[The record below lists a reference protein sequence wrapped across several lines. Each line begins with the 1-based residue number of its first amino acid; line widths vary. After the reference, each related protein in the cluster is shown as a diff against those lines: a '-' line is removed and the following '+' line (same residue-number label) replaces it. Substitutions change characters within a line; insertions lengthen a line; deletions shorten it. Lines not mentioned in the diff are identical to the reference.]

1 MEGQK
6 KYKDMTSKDILTSIV
21 NKDEDVDMLTKKLL
35 KRLNGVIHD
44 SFKKVRIT
52 EDNTDDDIVQLFDQR
67 RALRSKKDEDSKKLL
82 KQIDDKLADKC
93 ADNNVKII
101 REELKDIGC
110 DEGGFNVGRLWKLR
124 KKLCPYKKDTPTAML
139 DPHGNIV
146 TSAEGIQT
154 EALNHYKRVL
164 ANRPIQPDL
173 IELKNKK
180 EELCGERIK
189 QAKLNKSAPWTEDDL
204 EVVLKFLKKGKS
216 RDPNDHP
223 NELYNMEWAGKDLK
237 HAILIL
243 MNKIKDQQ
251 QYPQAL
257 QTCNISSI
265 YKKGKRNIFGNY
277 RGVFR
282 LTVLRSILDRLIYN
296 DVYPVV
302 DSNLTDANVG
312 ARKGR
317 NIRDNLFVLNAV
329 TNSVTRGKEDPCEIG
344 IYDAEKCFDS
354 LWAEDCINDLFEAGC
369 NDDKLVLLHLGTQNA
384 NIAIKT
390 PHGLTKREIIQNI
403 IMQGG
408 VFGPLQCTTSMD
420 KLAKE
425 VYSRPDLLYLYK
437 GAVEVPPLLMVDN
450 ILTISK
456 CSTTA
461 LAMNSTVNAFIA
473 SKKLKLSYDKCR
485 EIHVGKSAGS
495 CHDLKVHGKTM
506 HRESSTKYL
515 GDIFHNSGRSR
526 FNIIE
531 RSTKAYAILAEI

>member
-1 MEGQK
+1 M
-6 KYKDMTSKDILTSIV
+6 
-21 NKDEDVDMLTKKLL
+21 
-35 KRLNGVIHD
+35 
-44 SFKKVRIT
+44 
-52 EDNTDDDIVQLFDQR
+52 
-67 RALRSKKDEDSKKLL
+67 
-82 KQIDDKLADKC
+82 
-93 ADNNVKII
+93 
-101 REELKDIGC
+101 
-110 DEGGFNVGRLWKLR
+110 
-124 KKLCPYKKDTPTAML
+124 
-139 DPHGNIV
+139 

-189 QAKLNKSAPWTEDDL
+189 LAKLNKSAPWTDDDL

-237 HAILIL
+237 DAILIL

-282 LTVLRSILDRLIYN
+282 LTVLRSILDGLIYN

-354 LWAEDCINDLFEAGC
+354 LWAEDCINDLFEAGY
-369 NDDKLVLLHLGTQNA
+369 NDDKLVLLHMGTQNA

-437 GAVEVPPLLMVDN
+437 GAVEVPPCLWS
-450 ILTISK
+450 TIS
-456 CSTTA
+456 
-461 LAMNSTVNAFIA
+461 LQ
-473 SKKLKLSYDKCR
+473 
-485 EIHVGKSAGS
+485 
-495 CHDLKVHGKTM
+495 
-506 HRESSTKYL
+506 
-515 GDIFHNSGRSR
+515 
-526 FNIIE
+526 
-531 RSTKAYAILAEI
+531 

>member
-1 MEGQK
+1 M
-6 KYKDMTSKDILTSIV
+6 
-21 NKDEDVDMLTKKLL
+21 
-35 KRLNGVIHD
+35 
-44 SFKKVRIT
+44 
-52 EDNTDDDIVQLFDQR
+52 
-67 RALRSKKDEDSKKLL
+67 
-82 KQIDDKLADKC
+82 
-93 ADNNVKII
+93 
-101 REELKDIGC
+101 
-110 DEGGFNVGRLWKLR
+110 
-124 KKLCPYKKDTPTAML
+124 
-139 DPHGNIV
+139 
-146 TSAEGIQT
+146 
-154 EALNHYKRVL
+154 
-164 ANRPIQPDL
+164 
-173 IELKNKK
+173 
-180 EELCGERIK
+180 
-189 QAKLNKSAPWTEDDL
+189 
-204 EVVLKFLKKGKS
+204 
-216 RDPNDHP
+216 
-223 NELYNMEWAGKDLK
+223 
-237 HAILIL
+237 
-243 MNKIKDQQ
+243 
-251 QYPQAL
+251 
-257 QTCNISSI
+257 
-265 YKKGKRNIFGNY
+265 
-277 RGVFR
+277 
-282 LTVLRSILDRLIYN
+282 
-296 DVYPVV
+296 
-302 DSNLTDANVG
+302 
-312 ARKGR
+312 
-317 NIRDNLFVLNAV
+317 FVLNAV

-437 GAVEVPPLLMVDN
+437 GAVEVPPLLMVDD

-473 SKKLKLSYDKCR
+473 SKKLKLSYDKCSA
-485 EIHVGKSAGS
+485 IHVGKSAGS
-495 CHDLKVHGKTM
+495 CHDLKVHGETM